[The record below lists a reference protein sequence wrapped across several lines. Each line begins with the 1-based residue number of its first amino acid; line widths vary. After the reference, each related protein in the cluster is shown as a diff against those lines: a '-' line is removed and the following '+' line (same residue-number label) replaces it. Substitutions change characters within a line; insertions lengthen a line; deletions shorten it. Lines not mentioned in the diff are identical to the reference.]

1 MKNKEMIE
9 KVNMTSG
16 AFKLNK
22 LKTAMM
28 MATLS
33 VSAVSMAKTWDNGDW
48 TFSVDT
54 TLSYGASWRVEE
66 RDDRLVGKANLNPL
80 VSAFDLDGRIAAPG
94 RWSINSDNGNLNY
107 DKGDLISNAV
117 KFTSDIGFSYKD
129 WGGFF
134 RVTGFY
140 DFENADND
148 KLSEVA
154 KEFVGERF
162 RLLDAYVYKD
172 FEVGDRYGSVRLGRQ
187 VVSWG
192 ESTFIQQGIN
202 VINPVDVSKIRVAG
216 AELKEAFLPIDMI
229 SFNMD
234 LTNNLSMEAV
244 YMFEFEQTDPDP
256 AGTYFSNNDF
266 ATPGSEYVA
275 LGFGII
281 PELTSIDQ
289 YMNVPGLEALASNI
303 ARFNVPRSPSIGA
316 SDDGQYGL
324 ALRYYSEALNNTEFG
339 LYYLNYHSRLP
350 ILSAI
355 AVGNPNA
362 PLSPYLQNLNLPSYL
377 TDPSSD
383 LYPFGPASP
392 NSATYF
398 IEYPEDIN
406 LLGLSFN
413 TTINSLGMSLQGE
426 LSYRDNVPLQFD
438 DVELLFAALSPLN
451 AAIPAEYDRFVSQI
465 GQFEPGDYIRGW
477 QRHEVSQ
484 LQFTATKLFGPN
496 DFFGT
501 DQIVLLGEVGFTN
514 VWDMP
519 APEVLRYNGPGTDT
533 GGGPSANEGGTS
545 RNPVTEPREFFAT
558 PFSWGYRLITRF
570 DYNNA
575 FGTAWN
581 LSPRLGFNH
590 DVNGTTPGPGGNFI
604 EDRKTVTVGVT
615 ATYLEKWSVDVSHTR
630 FSGAGIY
637 NQLFDRDFA
646 SINVKY
652 SF

>member
-1 MKNKEMIE
+1 MSAK
-9 KVNMTSG
+9 
-16 AFKLNK
+16 ALKLNK

-28 MATLS
+28 MVALGAST
-33 VSAVSMAKTWDNGDW
+33 APMAKTWEKGDW
-48 TFSVDT
+48 SFSVDT
-54 TLSYGASWRVEE
+54 TLSYGASWRVED
-66 RDDRLVGKANLNPL
+66 RDDRLIGKANINELIGAADLN
-80 VSAFDLDGRIAAPG
+80 GRIAAPG

-107 DKGDLISNAV
+107 DKGDLFSNAI
-117 KFTSDIGFSYKD
+117 KFTSDIAVSYKD

-134 RVTGFY
+134 RVTGFH

-148 KLSEVA
+148 NLSDVA
-154 KEFVGERF
+154 KDFVGERF

-172 FEVGDRYGSVRLGRQ
+172 FSIGENYGSVRLGRQ

-216 AELKEAFLPIDMI
+216 AELKEAFLPIDML
-229 SFNMD
+229 SFNLD
-234 LTNNLSMEAV
+234 LTQNLSMEAV
-244 YMFEFEQTDPDP
+244 WMFEFEQTDPDP
-256 AGTYFSNNDF
+256 MGTYFSNNDF
-266 ATPGSEYVA
+266 ATPGAEYVA
-275 LGFGII
+275 LGFGIV
-281 PELTSIDQ
+281 PELTAIGDYLGRPGFESI
-289 YMNVPGLEALASNI
+289 VGNI
-303 ARFNVPRSPSIGA
+303 VSFMVPRSVGRNA

-324 ALRYYSEALNNTEFG
+324 AFRYYAEELNNTEFG

-350 ILSAI
+350 VLSGI
-355 AVGNPNA
+355 SVGNPNA
-362 PLSPYLQNLNLPSYL
+362 PRSPLLDGLPIPGSL
-377 TDPSSD
+377 
-383 LYPFGPASP
+383 FGPSSP

-398 IEYPEDIN
+398 TEYPEDIH

-413 TTINSLGMSLQGE
+413 TTLNSLGVSLQGE

-438 DVELLFAALSPLN
+438 DIELLFAALSPLN
-451 AAIPAEYDRFVSQI
+451 AAIPAQYDRFVSQL
-465 GQFEPGDYIRGW
+465 GQFGPQEYVKGW
-477 QRHEVSQ
+477 DRHELSQ

-501 DQIVLLGEVGFTN
+501 DQIALVGEIGFTN

-519 APEVLRYNGPGTDT
+519 DPEVLRYQGPGTDT
-533 GGGPSANEGGTS
+533 GGGPSEQTGGTS
-545 RNPVTEPREFFAT
+545 RNPVTEGREFFAT

-590 DVNGTTPGPGGNFI
+590 DVRGTTPGPGGNFI
-604 EDRKTVTVGVT
+604 EGRKTVTIGVN

-630 FSGAGIY
+630 FSGAGIH

>member
-1 MKNKEMIE
+1 MKNTKL
-9 KVNMTSG
+9 
-16 AFKLNK
+16 KLNK
-22 LKTAMM
+22 LKAAMM
-28 MATLS
+28 MVALGATT
-33 VSAVSMAKTWDNGDW
+33 APMAKTWDNGDW
-48 TFSVDT
+48 SFSVDT
-54 TLSYGASWRVEE
+54 TLSYGASWRVED
-66 RDDRLVGKANLNPL
+66 RDDRLVGKSNINPFVGAL
-80 VSAFDLDGRIAAPG
+80 PFEQRLAAPG
-94 RWSINSDNGNLNY
+94 RWSNNGDNGNLNY
-107 DKGDLISNAV
+107 DKGDLISNAA
-117 KFTSDIGFSYKD
+117 KFTSDIAFSYKD

-172 FEVGDRYGSVRLGRQ
+172 FAVGERYGSVRLGRQ

-216 AELKEAFLPIDMI
+216 AELKEAFLPIDMLSM
-229 SFNMD
+229 SFD
-234 LTNNLSMEAV
+234 ITDNLSMEAV

-256 AGTYFSNNDF
+256 MGTYFSTNDYG
-266 ATPGSEYVA
+266 TPGAEYVS
-275 LGFGII
+275 LNFGTV
-281 PELTSIDQ
+281 PELYDLQ
-289 YMNVPGLEALASNI
+289 NFMNVPGLESLSSGIIQA
-303 ARFNVPRSPSIGA
+303 NVPRSVGQGA
-316 SDDGQYGL
+316 SDDGQFGL
-324 ALRYYSEALNNTEFG
+324 AFRYYSEALNNTEFG

-350 ILSAI
+350 VLSGI
-355 AVGNPNA
+355 AVGDPNA
-362 PLSPYLQNLNLPSYL
+362 PIAPFLEGVDLPGYLSNPASPA
-377 TDPSSD
+377 
-383 LYPFGPASP
+383 YPFGPASP

-398 IEYPEDIN
+398 TEFPEDID
-406 LLGLSFN
+406 LIGLSFN

-451 AAIPAEYDRFVSQI
+451 AAIPAPYDRFNSQL
-465 GQFEPGDYIRGW
+465 GQFEPRDYIRGW
-477 QRHEVSQ
+477 ERHEVSQ
-484 LQFTATKLFGPN
+484 LQFTGTKLFGPN

-501 DQIVLLGEVGFTN
+501 DQIALVGEVGFTN
-514 VWDMP
+514 VWDLP
-519 APEVLRYNGPGTDT
+519 DTSVLRYNGPGTDT
-533 GGGPSANEGGTS
+533 SGGASVVTGGSS
-545 RNPVTEPREFFAT
+545 RNPVTEANEFFAT
-558 PFSWGYRLITRF
+558 SFSWGYRLITKF

-581 LSPRLGFNH
+581 VSPRLGFNH

-604 EDRKTVTVGVT
+604 EGRKSVTIGVT
-615 ATYLEKWSVDVSHTR
+615 GTYLEKWSVDVSHTR
-630 FSGAGIY
+630 FSGAGIH

>member
-1 MKNKEMIE
+1 MKNTKL
-9 KVNMTSG
+9 
-16 AFKLNK
+16 KLNK
-22 LKTAMM
+22 LRAAMM
-28 MATLS
+28 MVALGAST
-33 VSAVSMAKTWDNGDW
+33 APMAKTWDNGEW
-48 TFSVDT
+48 SFSVDT
-54 TLSYGASWRVEE
+54 TVSYGASWRVED
-66 RDDRLVGKANLNPL
+66 RDDRLVGKANINPL
-80 VSAFDLDGRIAAPG
+80 VGALPFEQRLAAPG
-94 RWSINSDNGNLNY
+94 RWSNNSDNGNLNY
-107 DKGDLISNAV
+107 DKGDLISNAA
-117 KFTSDIGFSYKD
+117 KFTSDIAFSYKD

-148 KLSEVA
+148 KLSDVA

-172 FEVGDRYGSVRLGRQ
+172 FSIGERYGSVRLGRQ

-229 SFNMD
+229 SFSFD
-234 LTNNLSMEAV
+234 LTDSLSMEAL

-256 AGTYFSNNDF
+256 MGTYFSNNDF
-266 ATPGSEYVA
+266 ATPGAEYVS
-275 LGFGII
+275 LNFGTV
-281 PELTSIDQ
+281 PELYDLQ
-289 YMNVPGLEALASNI
+289 NYMNVPGLESLSSGIIQA
-303 ARFNVPRSPSIGA
+303 NVPRSVGRGA
-316 SDDGQYGL
+316 SDDGQFGV
-324 ALRYYSEALNNTEFG
+324 AFRYYSEALNNTEFG

-350 ILSAI
+350 VLSGI
-355 AVGNPNA
+355 AVGDPNA
-362 PLSPYLQNLNLPSYL
+362 PIAPSLVGVDLPAYLSNPASPA
-377 TDPSSD
+377 
-383 LYPFGPASP
+383 YPFGPASP

-398 IEYPEDIN
+398 TEFPEDID
-406 LLGLSFN
+406 LIGLSFN

-451 AAIPAEYDRFVSQI
+451 VAIEAPYDRFNSQL

-477 QRHEVSQ
+477 DRHQVSQ
-484 LQFTATKLFGPN
+484 LQFTGTKLFGPN

-501 DQIVLLGEVGFTN
+501 DQIALVGEVGFTN
-514 VWDMP
+514 VWDLP
-519 APEVLRYNGPGTDT
+519 DTSVLRYNGPGTDT
-533 GGGPSANEGGTS
+533 SGGASVVTGGSS
-545 RNPVTEPREFFAT
+545 RNPVTEANEFFAT
-558 PFSWGYRLITRF
+558 SFSWGYRLITKF

-581 LSPRLGFNH
+581 MSPRLGFNH

-604 EDRKTVTVGVT
+604 EDRKSVTIGVT
-615 ATYLEKWSVDVSHTR
+615 GTYLEKWSVDVSHTR
-630 FSGAGIY
+630 FSGAGIH